1 MYNCL
6 HALHAR
12 GQLDAAENHY
22 RRILADAPKDCDA
35 LMGVSFCARLRDD
48 QAAALAGFAAAAEAH
63 PDRPNTVIELAR
75 TLRDIGQL
83 AEAVE
88 TLGRLPDHY
97 MARMMRGA
105 VARRLGETEAAL
117 VSFGHAHV
125 LARDRPEPL
134 NELVVTLRDQG
145 RYAEALEVAGRL
157 RQRDL
162 TLALAAER
170 GIGAA
175 QRRAGDH
182 DGALA
187 TFAQALAAKPA
198 DLDLLV
204 ETATEHEALGQ
215 PEQAI
220 ALVDRALA
228 VDGCHLPA
236 LIAAAAHHRGRGD
249 GPAALA
255 CLQAAL
261 AAHPDH
267 TEAILGLG
275 RELRDAGRL
284 DEAAAILARLPDHYG
299 AVLMRGLVARRMA
312 ATETAVACLEQA
324 HSLAPA
330 RPEPLAQLIVT
341 LRNQGRFAEAL
352 KVAERLR
359 ALDADQATAAAR
371 IIGLNQRRAGDRAGA
386 LATFACLAGQLPDN
400 ADWPVEMATECQAL
414 GRLEE
419 AKTLLERAL
428 AIDQRHAQA
437 MLMTAEHHRA
447 LGDQTA
453 SLAAFEVALAAHPDH
468 AELVLGYAKALRDA
482 GRMQEARGILARLP
496 DHYAALMLRGALAR
510 RDGDTEAALVSFGHA
525 HVLARA
531 RAEPL
536 HELVV
541 TLRDQGRYAE
551 ALEVARRLRSQD
563 PARVLSAE
571 NTIGIIH
578 RRAGDR
584 ALALAAFGRAAALR
598 PDDADLIVEM
608 ATEYQALGQPKHA
621 SALLDRALG
630 LDPRHLR
637 ALMMSFD
644 RLRLLGDRDGAL
656 VVAQRIA
663 AHYPKLSQARLHLSR
678 ALHELDHLNQAEAV
692 LAEAEAEFGA
702 LPEFTAE
709 RITLLRHC
717 GRWQEALAKSRAA
730 RLTHPRDFKLWFQ
743 GLHLELLVGT
753 PAEIRLCLDRAPAAT
768 AADRGR
774 ALQGEALLAEREHR
788 LDDAITHAEAA
799 MATDPVGMPGLADA
813 LRFRLLTLDLPKA
826 QQHLQS
832 HAAGLLAAKR
842 LHGKSP
848 NASQNFLGKLCNELA
863 LDPAALFNLQTL
875 RSLPPLQRIDA
886 LAELAR
892 HRPDHIPTATM
903 VVIALRQAGLLDQR
917 SAEDDTPPGNAPLI
931 PRTIGQYWDAAEPPP
946 DLWALHQSWALLNPE
961 HEVRLFS
968 DETAIRFLEANFPPS
983 VRLAYAR
990 SAEPAKR
997 ADIFRLAYLWV
1008 EGGFWADMD
1017 DRATAPLASI
1027 VPPSTRALFGQEQ
1040 WGTLGNNIMGVMP
1053 RMPLIGWAL
1062 STAVTATNRGDTDLL
1077 WFSTGPGL
1085 ITRAF
1090 VQQLA
1095 EAGLDRAAWL
1105 RDVLVLER
1113 FDLYRIASLHCRT
1126 SHKKSQNHWSHT
1138 AYGGTRRNPP
1148 LRESEPAARRAG

>member
-1 MYNCL
+1 MYNRL
-6 HALHAR
+6 HALRAR
-12 GQLDAAENHY
+12 GQLDSAENHY
-22 RRILADAPKDCDA
+22 RRILADTPRDFDA
-35 LMGVSFCARLRDD
+35 LMGVSFCARLKDD
-48 QAAALAGFAAAAEAH
+48 QAIALAGFEAAFRAH
-63 PDRPNTVIELAR
+63 PDRPEPVIELAR
-75 TLRDIGQL
+75 TLRDTGQL

-88 TLGRLPDHY
+88 ALGRLPDHY

-105 VARRLGETEAAL
+105 VARRLGEIEAAL

-162 TLALAAER
+162 AVALVAER

-175 QRRAGDH
+175 QRREGDH
-182 DGALA
+182 HGALA
-187 TFAQALAAKPA
+187 TFAKALTANPEN
-198 DLDLLV
+198 LDLLI
-204 ETATEHEALGQ
+204 ETATEHDALGQ

-220 ALVDRALA
+220 ALLDRALA
-228 VDGCHLPA
+228 IDGRHLPT
-236 LIAAAAHHRGRGD
+236 LIAAANHHRGQGD
-249 GPAALA
+249 GLAALA
-255 CLQAAL
+255 CFQAAM
-261 AAHPDH
+261 AADPADA
-267 TEAILGLG
+267 EAILGLG

-299 AVLMRGLVARRMA
+299 AVLMRGLAARRMA
-312 ATETAVACLEQA
+312 AIDTAIACLEHA

-330 RPEPLAQLIVT
+330 RPEPLAQIIVT
-341 LRNQGRFAEAL
+341 LRNQGRFAEAAA
-352 KVAERLR
+352 VVERLR
-359 ALDADQATAAAR
+359 ALDPDQATAATR

-386 LATFACLAGQLPDN
+386 LSAFTRLASSAPGN

-419 AKTLLERAL
+419 AKALLDRAL
-428 AIDQRHAQA
+428 AIDGRHPQA

-447 LGDQTA
+447 VGDRAA
-453 SLAAFEVALAAHPDH
+453 SLAAFEKALAVHSEH
-468 AELVLGYAKALRDA
+468 AELVLGYAKVLRDA
-482 GRMQEARGILARLP
+482 ARIQEARDILARLP

-525 HVLARA
+525 HVMATA

-536 HELVV
+536 QELVV

-551 ALEVARRLRSQD
+551 ALEVAGRLRSQD
-563 PARVLSAE
+563 PARIVSAE
-571 NTIGIIH
+571 STIGIIH

-584 ALALAAFGRAAALR
+584 ALALAAFSRAAALKA
-598 PDDADLIVEM
+598 DDADLIVEM

-621 SALLDRALG
+621 VALLDRALG
-630 LDPRHLR
+630 LNANHLR
-637 ALMMSFD
+637 ALTMSFD

-656 VVAQRIA
+656 VLAQRIA
-663 AHYPKLSQARLHLSR
+663 SHYPGLAQARLHLSR
-678 ALHELDHLNQAEAV
+678 ALYELDHLSQAEAV
-692 LAEAEAEFGA
+692 LAEAETEFGP

-709 RITLLRHC
+709 RITRLRHS

-730 RLTHPRDFKLWFQ
+730 RLAHPRDFKLWFQ
-743 GLHLELLVGT
+743 GLHLELLIGT
-753 PAEIRLCLDRAPAAT
+753 PAEIRLCLERAPAAT
-768 AADRGR
+768 AANRGR
-774 ALQGEALLAEREHR
+774 VLQGEALLAEREHR
-788 LDDAITHAEAA
+788 LEDAITHAEAA
-799 MATDPVGMPGLADA
+799 METDPVGLPGLADA
-813 LRFRLLTLDLPKA
+813 LRFRLLILDLPKA
-826 QQHLQS
+826 QQHLQA

-863 LDPAALFNLQTL
+863 LDPAALADL
-875 RSLPPLQRIDA
+875 RALRPLPPIQRIAA

-903 VVIALRQAGLLDQR
+903 MVIALREAGLLDRQ
-917 SAEDDTPPGNAPLI
+917 SGEDDAPLASTPLI
-931 PRTIGQYWDAAEPPP
+931 PPTIGQYWDTMEPPP
-946 DLWALHQSWALLNPE
+946 DLWALHQSWGLLNPD

-968 DETAIRFLEANFPPS
+968 HETATRFLEANFPPPI
-983 VRLAYAR
+983 RLAYAR
-990 SAEPAKR
+990 SSEPAKR
-997 ADIFRLAYLWV
+997 ADIFRLAYLWM

-1017 DRATAPLASI
+1017 DRAVAPFASL
-1027 VPPSTRALFGQEQ
+1027 VRSSTRAFFGQEQ
-1040 WGTLGNNIMGVMP
+1040 WGTLGNNIMGVTP

-1090 VQQLA
+1090 VQQVA
-1095 EAGLDRAAWL
+1095 AAGTDCTAWL
-1105 RDVLVLER
+1105 SDVLVLER
-1113 FDLYRIASLHCRT
+1113 YDLYRIASLHCRT
-1126 SHKKSQNHWSHT
+1126 SHKKSQKHWSHT
-1138 AYGGTRRNPP
+1138 AYGGARENTTRHDAD
-1148 LRESEPAARRAG
+1148 LAARRAG